1 MSSGFKVYSGVT
13 SLHHRVTWQLIC
25 ECELTSWILNEQKR
39 IEPRA
44 NPPDSSRKSIFCCSN
59 LDQKTVM
66 KFYILVAVRRYD
78 KHYSRTVPYHQ
89 GVLVSIWCFSY
100 PLWHLDFCIRRMRV
114 WMGRGVKSQ
123 VSCTSSRFQTP
134 PAPSIP
140 SLSPSLT
147 AAFHSSTVLN
157 QRFLYADGT
166 IYRLHGHSSG
176 LSGRPERKVR
186 EIWILTRLIKYIL
199 YRLRCEPADV
209 LSS

>member
-1 MSSGFKVYSGVT
+1 MT
-13 SLHHRVTWQLIC
+13 SLIC

-66 KFYILVAVRRYD
+66 KFYIVAVRRYE
-78 KHYSRTVPYHQ
+78 KYYFLFAYRTTSLPF
-89 GVLVSIWCFSY
+89 GVLAIRSGIWIFVFDE
-100 PLWHLDFCIRRMRV
+100 WGFG
-114 WMGRGVKSQ
+114 WGVKSQ

-140 SLSPSLT
+140 SLSPSPSFNCRFSLR
-147 AAFHSSTVLN
+147 STVLN
-157 QRFLYADGT
+157 HRFLHADGT
-166 IYRLHGHSSG
+166 SDGCTVRTRGEVD
-176 LSGRPERKVR
+176 ERQVR